1 MRDKHFLAG
10 AALIVGLLAIA
21 VPFSCQDTT
30 RPRERTVQFRS
41 EPRIRVALATGAG
54 SGSLNV
60 AVTGPCEVRAY
71 PSRQVLSQL
80 QDLPNGPVTSAPDGI
95 RIGASAR
102 WQVPRLLVAPR
113 VDGTLSVDGRNYRGQ
128 LILAKR
134 EDGRLEAL
142 NDLPLEDYLCG
153 VLGSEVILSWP
164 AAVLQ
169 AQAIAA
175 RTYALHKLAENSRS
189 LASVAADSTDQN
201 YRGLEMETE
210 RAREIVE
217 QTRGVVLTYRSEI
230 FPTYYSATCG
240 GCTTDAMTGLE
251 KPTIP
256 PLAGTQCGFCQ
267 AAPYYQWDA
276 KFTKNDISDA
286 LNRADYSIGEITG
299 IHLLGRGPSGRVS
312 EVLIKHR
319 DGQRTLK
326 ASEFR
331 FLLGA
336 GKIRSTNLTVNMSG
350 GRVTFRGHGWGHGV
364 GLCQWGAKGMADLG
378 YTAELILRHYYP
390 GANLERIY

>member
-10 AALIVGLLAIA
+10 AILIVGILAVA

-30 RPRERTVQFRS
+30 APRKRTVQFRS
-41 EPRIRVALATGAG
+41 EPPIRVALATGVRPRG
-54 SGSLNV
+54 LSV

-71 PSRQVLSQL
+71 PSRQVLSRL
-80 QDLPNGPVTSAPDGI
+80 QNLPNGAVTAAADGI
-95 RIGASAR
+95 RIGASAGWR
-102 WQVPRLLVAPR
+102 AQRVALVPSIE
-113 VDGTLSVDGRNYRGQ
+113 GTLSVQGRNYRGQ
-128 LILAKR
+128 LILSKR
-134 EDGRLEAL
+134 EDGRLDAI
-142 NDLPLEDYLCG
+142 NVLPLEDYLCG

-164 AAVLQ
+164 SAVLQ

-175 RTYALHKLAENSRS
+175 RTYALHKLVENSRN
-189 LASVAADSTDQN
+189 LASVTSDSTDQN
-201 YRGLEMETE
+201 YRGLERETE
-210 RAREIVE
+210 RAREVIA

-230 FPTYYSATCG
+230 FPTYYSAICG
-240 GCTTDAMTGLE
+240 GCTTDATTGLQ

-256 PLAGTQCGFCQ
+256 PLAGTKCGFCQ

-286 LNRADYSIGEITG
+286 LNRAKYSIGEITG

-312 EVLIKHR
+312 EALIRHR
-319 DGQRTLK
+319 RGQRTLK

-331 FLLGA
+331 FLMGA
-336 GKIRSTNLTVNMSG
+336 GKIRSTNLTVDMSG
-350 GRVTFRGHGWGHGV
+350 GSVTFRGHGWGHGV

-390 GANLERIY
+390 GTNLERIY